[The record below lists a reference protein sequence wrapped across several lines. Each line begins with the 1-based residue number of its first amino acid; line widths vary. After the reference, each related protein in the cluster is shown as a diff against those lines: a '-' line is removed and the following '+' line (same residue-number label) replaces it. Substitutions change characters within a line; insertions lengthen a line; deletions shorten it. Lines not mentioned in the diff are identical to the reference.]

1 MWVKSVVNYWFS
13 AVYPLFFKVTDYLLG
28 APLDLTSLHLTFL
41 RFHILNQGGSG
52 VKRVQRNSIYNINI
66 IYTIS
71 LTPTTIH
78 FKNVRM

>member
-1 MWVKSVVNYWFS
+1 M
-13 AVYPLFFKVTDYLLG
+13 YLGLHW
-28 APLDLTSLHLTFL
+28 TLHLTFL
-41 RFHILNQGGSG
+41 RFHILKQGKSG

-78 FKNVRM
+78 FQKRKDGKRVRDASIYASKKYRSSFYS

>member
-1 MWVKSVVNYWFS
+1 M
-13 AVYPLFFKVTDYLLG
+13 YLGLHW
-28 APLDLTSLHLTFL
+28 TLHLTFL
-41 RFHILNQGGSG
+41 RFHILKQGKSG

-78 FKNVRM
+78 FQKRKDVRCKVVRM